1 MDSKVDEI
9 SAESSPLARKLA
21 FLVAISAVALVDWNM
36 GFTLLNSY
44 SAGAFLVFMAV
55 PVLMAIRHKSHAI
68 GLISRASVPV
78 GVMVASLNTVHLLMN
93 MGGLQSDL
101 FASRLVYAPLALG
114 VLVSYLLPLVDTAD
128 PKRVLVLSRKEQVI
142 SVALTFVAL
151 YVVWVFLLEHK
162 TDLLFLTE
170 PNSFAISVAV
180 AAVCVAYPGNEN
192 LSKPEKA
199 ARSGL
204 FICVMAA
211 VLGVAFY
218 SYGAGMG
225 ARAVG
230 PAVAVAALTSLYGSF
245 LVYVATILGGQ
256 NSMDVKEAR
265 YFDWHLIESWVFL
278 ALMMLAPLTLFE
290 AFEYFELKP
299 E

>member
-78 GVMVASLNTVHLLMN
+78 GAMVASLNTVHLLTN
-93 MGGLQSDL
+93 MDGLQSDM

-128 PKRVLVLSRKEQVI
+128 SKLVLVLARKEQLI
-142 SVALTFVAL
+142 TVALTLVAL
-151 YVVWVFLLEHK
+151 YAVWVFLFQEQGGFSALIDTK
-162 TDLLFLTE
+162 TVVISAVVT
-170 PNSFAISVAV
+170 AICMV
-180 AAVCVAYPGNEN
+180 YPGNEN

-218 SYGAGMG
+218 SFGAAMG
-225 ARAVG
+225 PRFMGPAAAVG
-230 PAVAVAALTSLYGSF
+230 VLTILYGSF
-245 LVYVATILGGQ
+245 LVYVATVLGGQ
-256 NSMDVKEAR
+256 NSMDAKEAR

-278 ALMMLAPLTLFE
+278 ALMLLAPLTVFE
-290 AFEYFELKP
+290 SFG
-299 E
+299 

>member
-1 MDSKVDEI
+1 MDSKAAET
-9 SAESSPLARKLA
+9 SAESETLARRLVFILA
-21 FLVAISAVALVDWNM
+21 IPAMVYVDWNM

-44 SAGAFLVFMAV
+44 SAGAYLIFMAV
-55 PVLMAIRHKSHAI
+55 PVLMAIRYKSHSI
-68 GLISRASVPV
+68 GLISRSSVPV
-78 GVMVASLNTVHLLMN
+78 GVVVASLNTIHLMGN
-93 MGGLQSDL
+93 MGDL
-101 FASRLVYAPLALG
+101 ESSMFASRLVFAPLALG
-114 VLVSYLLPLVDTAD
+114 VLVSYLLPLVDTVD

-151 YVVWVFLLEHK
+151 YVVWVFLFEHK
-162 TDLLFLTE
+162 TGLLFLTE
-170 PNSFAISVAV
+170 PNSFAISAAVAV
-180 AAVCVAYPGNEN
+180 VCVVYPGNEN

-225 ARAVG
+225 ARAMG
-230 PAVAVAALTSLYGSF
+230 PAAAVALLTSLYGSF

-278 ALMMLAPLTLFE
+278 ALMMLAPMTVFE
-290 AFEYFELKP
+290 SFDYFKIKP

>member
-9 SAESSPLARKLA
+9 SAEYSPLARKLV
-21 FLVAISAVALVDWNM
+21 FLVAISVVALADWDA

-78 GVMVASLNTVHLLMN
+78 GVMVASLNTVHLLHS
-93 MGGLQSDL
+93 LAAEFDL
-101 FASRLVYAPLALG
+101 FASRLVFAPLALG
-114 VLVSYLLPLVDTAD
+114 VLVSYLLPLLDTAD
-128 PKRVLVLSRKEQVI
+128 PKRVLMLSRKEQVI

-151 YVVWVFLLEHK
+151 QFVWVFLFEHK
-162 TDLLFLTE
+162 TGLIYLLDTKSLT
-170 PNSFAISVAV
+170 ISAAV
-180 AAVCVAYPGNEN
+180 AAVYVVYPGNEN

-218 SYGAGMG
+218 SYAGAMG
-225 ARAVG
+225 ARALG

-290 AFEYFELKP
+290 SFDYYKIKP